1 MTRAM
6 ELPIREVMLSIATV
20 LMPDPRHIL
29 VEEVLDPLDRP
40 VVGRLLAQFIE
51 LAALEFVAAPVGID
65 DECRLAQ
72 GQDERRFAVAVA
84 ALQGP
89 APRRKRI
96 FVNSLE
102 SHGKVSVIELLKPC
116 PRVEQLRNVG
126 LWKATI
132 AHRSLFVHH

>member
-1 MTRAM
+1 
-6 ELPIREVMLSIATV
+6 ML
-20 LMPDPRHIL
+20 L
-29 VEEVLDPLDRP
+29 VEEVLDPLDRA
-40 VVGRLLAQFIE
+40 VVGRLLAQFVQ
-51 LAALEFVAAPVGID
+51 LAALEFVAAPVRID
-65 DECRLAQ
+65 DQRRLVHR
-72 GQDERRFAVAVA
+72 QDERRFAVAVA

-89 APRRKRI
+89 APRRKHI

-126 LWKATI
+126 FWKATL

>member
-1 MTRAM
+1 M
-6 ELPIREVMLSIATV
+6 ELPIREVMF
-20 LMPDPRHIL
+20 
-29 VEEVLDPLDRP
+29 
-40 VVGRLLAQFIE
+40 LAQLVQ

-72 GQDERRFAVAVA
+72 GQDKRRFAVAVA

-89 APRRKRI
+89 APRRKRL

-102 SHGKVSVIELLKPC
+102 SHGKVSVIELLKPG

-126 LWKATI
+126 FWKETLAACRT
-132 AHRSLFVHH
+132 